1 VCAQSFNPKSGT
13 ITLVLLVQSPG
24 DRLVITSVVLY
35 LRVLLAAVAVAARL
49 STALLSL
56 YSSSSL
62 PSSLLLARSASA
74 PLPASYAVAHS
85 R

>member
-1 VCAQSFNPKSGT
+1 MCAQSFNPKSGT

-24 DRLVITSVVLY
+24 NRHVTTSVVLY
-35 LRVLLAAVAVAARL
+35 LRVPLVAVAVAARL

-56 YSSSSL
+56 CSSSSL
-62 PSSLLLARSASA
+62 PPFLLLASSASA